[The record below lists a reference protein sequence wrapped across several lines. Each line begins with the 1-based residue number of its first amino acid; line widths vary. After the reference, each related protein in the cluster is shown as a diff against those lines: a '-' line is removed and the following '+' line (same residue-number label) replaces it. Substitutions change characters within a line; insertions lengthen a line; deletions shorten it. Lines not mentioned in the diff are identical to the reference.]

1 MVVLSPGTRGYNNW
15 RRGGILWR
23 HFNATYPILVGFQ
36 MTGRYNYTEQLTH
49 YFTASGNDDADKKR
63 AILLSTCG
71 TAAYKLLKTLV
82 APANLSTMSFED
94 LVKKALEHYNPQP
107 SVIMRRFKFNSSV
120 RQQGESVANFVS
132 RLRDLASHCE
142 YGDSAKELIRDRLVC
157 GIRDDRL
164 QRTLLAVPKLTF
176 EKAFELALLHE
187 SAEQNAQ
194 ILRAPVEVHVT
205 STPAPNA
212 TGRDRPTSSSLCYR
226 CGGQHLAKMCRF
238 KEVLCNHCGKK
249 GHIKRVCR
257 SRGRRPGQAH
267 RAGAQG
273 KTSRTHLVDSD
284 EQYPTPAAP
293 TPLSVDYNM
302 YVVGTDRVDPYTA
315 LVEIN
320 EAPLHMQVDTG
331 AALSLIS
338 ETTYSK
344 AW

>member
-1 MVVLSPGTRGYNNW
+1 M
-15 RRGGILWR
+15 
-23 HFNATYPILVGFQ
+23 ATFQ
-36 MTGRYNYTEQLTH
+36 GHIPNFSGVPDDWEIYTEQLTH

-107 SVIMRRFKFNSSV
+107 SMIMRRFKFNSSV

-132 RLRDLASHCE
+132 RLRDLASNCE

-194 ILRAPVEVHVT
+194 MLRAPVEVHVT

-212 TGRDRPTSSSLCYR
+212 TGRDRPTYSRASVTVAAGNTWQKCAGLRRYCAITAARRAISSAYAVA
-226 CGGQHLAKMCRF
+226 GGDRLDRLI
-238 KEVLCNHCGKK
+238 VL
-249 GHIKRVCR
+249 GHRGKRVVHTW
-257 SRGRRPGQAH
+257 SIPTNKTRRLPRLPHCQ
-267 RAGAQG
+267 
-273 KTSRTHLVDSD
+273 L
-284 EQYPTPAAP
+284 
-293 TPLSVDYNM
+293 
-302 YVVGTDRVDPYTA
+302 
-315 LVEIN
+315 
-320 EAPLHMQVDTG
+320 
-331 AALSLIS
+331 
-338 ETTYSK
+338 TTTCM
-344 AW
+344 